1 MINTRGNKNSIVF
14 ITAIMAVVVTAP
26 FLVLKIT
33 VLSVTAYIFAL
44 IGIALFCKGSLYM
57 LSSLRSYPWFAAFPM
72 RIWQYLITELALSA
86 IFLSAENMFDRSWSP
101 QWFILL
107 HIILLAV
114 CSITLILMKSGK
126 EIIDARQAEV
136 KEKTAALRFVQADV
150 QAVMRKF
157 PEYEKDLR
165 QVADALRYSDPMS
178 HSSLAIY
185 EEQIQREILAMD
197 NAEESAR
204 IPERCAE
211 LLRRIADRNTRV
223 KMMK

>member
-1 MINTRGNKNSIVF
+1 MINTKGNKNSI
-14 ITAIMAVVVTAP
+14 ILIAAIMAVVVSAP
-26 FLVLKIT
+26 LLVVKIT

-44 IGIALFCKGSLYM
+44 IGVAMFCMGSLYM
-57 LSSLRSYPWFAAFPM
+57 LSSPKSYPWFAAFPM
-72 RIWQYLITELALSA
+72 RIWQYLVTELALSA
-86 IFLSAENMFDRSWSP
+86 IVLFAENMFDRSLSP
-101 QWFILL
+101 RWFILL

-114 CSITLILMKSGK
+114 CAITLILMKSGK
-126 EIIDARQAEV
+126 EIIDARQVAV
-136 KEKTAALRFVQADV
+136 KEKTAALRFAQADM
-150 QAVMRKF
+150 QSIMRKF

-178 HSSLAIY
+178 HSSLAVY
-185 EEQIQREILAMD
+185 EEQIQRGITEMD
-197 NAEESAR
+197 NPEESAR